1 MLEVGLWQQGCIVWQ
16 LILIEA
22 TLPVV
27 KFMLL
32 MMKSLPEESEAESI
46 SSAFLFLLISQNL

>member
-32 MMKSLPEESEAESI
+32 MMKSLPEASEAVSI
-46 SSAFLFLLISQNL
+46 SSAFFISAD

>member
-22 TLPVV
+22 TLPIV
-27 KFMLL
+27 KFMLF
-32 MMKSLPEESEAESI
+32 MTKYLPKASEAESI
-46 SSAFLFLLISQNL
+46 GSALFISGD